1 MINIPQT
8 INNPPMQIRLLFTS
22 LCTLC
27 FATSAYA
34 EPINPLDPGVQK
46 LVSTQRLLQPQDNVV
61 SAPIYYNFDQKVGLA
76 HKGST
81 QYTEIEPFIPY
92 RLSSEYSFVVH
103 PQITYQSFS
112 NFDGYSGSGLKPIII
127 QSYFT
132 QSDPNRRVNSFG
144 IGPMLQIRTTMPWM
158 FGSSQNG
165 AGYSVGAAHRTENW
179 VYSLYGYQSF
189 GLGATPT
196 MGPSANNIYLQ
207 PAITYITKR
216 YGNITLNSESTI
228 NMNTGAHSYPVNLMG
243 SRLISIGDVPLLFT
257 LGVRYYTVNTNIG
270 GAQGWGGRLGITY
283 AFNK

>member
-1 MINIPQT
+1 MLNGAQT
-8 INNPPMQIRLLFTS
+8 TNKMPMLIKPLFISLCAFYFTS
-22 LCTLC
+22 LA
-27 FATSAYA
+27 FA
-34 EPINPLDPGVQK
+34 EPVNPLNPGVEK
-46 LVSTQRLLQPQDNVV
+46 LISTQRLLQPQDNVASV
-61 SAPIYYNFDQKVGLA
+61 PIYYNFDQKVGLA
-76 HKGST
+76 YKGST

-103 PQITYQSFS
+103 PQITYQSFT

-144 IGPMLQIRTTMPWM
+144 IGPMVQIRTTMPWM

-179 VYSLYGYQSF
+179 VYSLYGYQVF

-216 YGNITLNSESTI
+216 YGNITLNSESII
-228 NMNTGAHSYPVNLMG
+228 NMNTGAHSYPLNLMG
-243 SRLISIGDVPLLFT
+243 SRLIAIGDVPLLFT
-257 LGVRYYTVNTNIG
+257 LGLRYYTVNTNIG

-283 AFNK
+283 AFSK